1 MDFQRLLMELM
12 KSGQFQRPNNP
23 QDIQREQMMQQQQ
36 ARQEEM
42 MQRLMSGQDAG
53 RLRELSQADRMDFLR
68 KNRFEAPSA
77 DFNGIAESLL
87 RGQAGIS
94 DMDRMR
100 MQQQMQMPL
109 RPPLMPPMQQ
119 MPSMQQMPQRPQPR
133 FGTSFGVQR

>member
-1 MDFQRLLMELM
+1 MNFQRLLMELM
-12 KSGQFQRPNNP
+12 KSGQFQQPNNP
-23 QDIQREQMMQQQQ
+23 QDMQREHMMQQQQ
-36 ARQEEM
+36 ARQEELM
-42 MQRLMSGQDAG
+42 HRLMSGLDAG

-109 RPPLMPPMQQ
+109 RPPMPPMQQ

>member
-1 MDFQRLLMELM
+1 MELM

-23 QDIQREQMMQQQQ
+23 QDMQREQMMQQQQ

-42 MQRLMSGQDAG
+42 MQRLMSDQDAG
-53 RLRELSQADRMDFLR
+53 RLRELGQADRMDFLR

-109 RPPLMPPMQQ
+109 RPPMPPMPP
-119 MPSMQQMPQRPQPR
+119 M
-133 FGTSFGVQR
+133 